1 MVRVACIFY
10 GLMGAVALALGY
22 FLDLDVFGASSILW
36 PRDLGVGLAIGL
48 GTVGLSRWLD
58 TRFEWARDLSDG
70 FRKLLGEG
78 GAKEAFVL
86 AVLSGVAEELF
97 FRGLIQQW
105 LDAKVGTW
113 PALVITAVVFGG
125 VHIGPNWRQFWPWTV
140 MAVVMG
146 GVLGL
151 AWIFTGNLVAVIV
164 AHFTINF
171 INLTLI
177 FRRAP

>member
-1 MVRVACIFY
+1 MIRVACIFY
-10 GLMGAVALALGY
+10 GLMGAIALGIGY
-22 FLDLDVFGASSILW
+22 LLDLDLFGAQAIVW
-36 PRDLGVGLAIGL
+36 TRDLGLGLAIGL

-58 TRFEWARDLSDG
+58 SRFEWARNLSEG
-70 FRKLLGEG
+70 FRDLLGEG
-78 GAKEAFVL
+78 GVKEAFVL
-86 AVLSGVAEELF
+86 ASLSGIAEELL
-97 FRGLIQQW
+97 FRGLVQHW
-105 LDAKVGTW
+105 LDTKLGSW
-113 PALVITAVVFGG
+113 PALMIAALVFGG

-146 GVLGL
+146 LVLGL